1 MSVQENWNERNK
13 KRSTNFKVLYD
24 YVMGVLWLGL
34 GLFFL
39 LSKKLGIEIMKSD
52 PLIDTIFGCVG
63 IAYGLFRFYR
73 GYKQQNMGK

>member
-39 LSKKLGIEIMKSD
+39 LSKKLGIEVMKSD
-52 PLIDTIFGCVG
+52 PLIDAIFGCVG
-63 IAYGLFRFYR
+63 IAYGLFRLYR